1 MGEVLNIQSL
11 NISFGDSKV
20 VKDLTF
26 NLESGRTLA
35 IVGESGSG
43 KSVTSL
49 ALMGLLKA
57 RIDAEVLR
65 FDGVDLLN
73 LDEDAHR
80 ALRGNQM
87 AMIFQEPMT
96 ALNPSMRCG
105 DQVKEMIMRHS
116 EVDKTEA
123 QERTLKLF
131 EEVQIPNPKDKMMA
145 WPHELSGGQ
154 RQRVM
159 IAMALACSPKLLIAD
174 EPTTALDVTVQ
185 KEILRLIR
193 RIQQDRGMAVL
204 FITHDLGVVAEV
216 ADDVLVL
223 FRGEMQEFGPA
234 QQVLFQ
240 PQSKYTQG
248 LLACR
253 PPVDTKPERLTT
265 VEDILEGRK
274 IDSRQKPEK
283 SAEFAS
289 KPPILEIR
297 NLEKWFS
304 LKSVKLFGEREVFKA
319 VNDVSVALYP
329 GETLGLVGESG
340 CGKSTLSRCLV
351 HLHEADKGSI
361 FWKGKDITHLKGS
374 ELRALRKEIQMIFQ
388 DPFASLNPR
397 QKVVDILTEPM
408 TVHKL
413 YRGQKV
419 ERATFLLKRVG
430 LGEDALKKYPH
441 EFSGGQ
447 RQRIGIARAL
457 AVEPELLICDESV
470 SALDVSV
477 QAQVLNLLNEL
488 KEEFGFSYL
497 FISHDLSVVKYM
509 SDHLMVMKS
518 GKIEE
523 YGVASEVY
531 SKPKSEYTKQLIDS
545 IPTVSQ

>member
-1 MGEVLNIQSL
+1 MGKVLDIQSL
-11 NISFGDSKV
+11 NISFGETKV
-20 VKDLTF
+20 VKDLSF
-26 NLESGRTLA
+26 SLEAGRTLA

-49 ALMGLLKA
+49 AIMGLLKA
-57 RIDAEVLR
+57 NLEAEVFE
-65 FDGVDLLN
+65 FDGTSLVNLN
-73 LDEDAHR
+73 GDEHR
-80 ALRGNQM
+80 SLRGNQM

-105 DQVKEMIMRHS
+105 QQVAEMILRHTDSDKS
-116 EVDKTEA
+116 EAEK
-123 QERTLKLF
+123 QTLQLF

-223 FRGEMQEFGPA
+223 FRGELQEFGPA
-234 QQVLFQ
+234 KQVLFR
-240 PQSKYTQG
+240 PKSKYTEG

-253 PPVDTKPERLTT
+253 PPVDTKPEKLTT

-274 IDSRQKPEK
+274 VDTREKPDK
-283 SAEFAS
+283 ANDFAS
-289 KPPILEIR
+289 KPPILEIK

-304 LKSVKLFGEREVFKA
+304 LKSVKLFGDREVFKA

-361 FWKGKDITHLKGS
+361 FWKGRDITHLKGGD
-374 ELRALRKEIQMIFQ
+374 LRALRKEIQMIFQ

-419 ERATFLLKRVG
+419 ERARFLLERVG
-430 LGEDALKKYPH
+430 LGEAALNKYPH

-531 SKPKSEYTKQLIDS
+531 SNPQSTYTKQLIDS